1 MNFRSLKHIWNPAD
15 QRRVAGEG
23 GARELALEMRT
34 PIWGIGSGGAYRGG
48 LTAVKQDGGGESAT
62 AGRRR
67 GGGCR
72 LGVRGAVVSLSG
84 GRCGDGGACQWLEVA
99 LDGKATS
106 ANEGGGRLGASMVPC
121 EGQWLSDRLGV
132 AQRSTRVV
140 RGGQRSALGAEA
152 EQSG

>member
-23 GARELALEMRT
+23 GVRELALEMRT

-48 LTAVKQDGGGESAT
+48 LTTAKQDGGGESAT

-72 LGVRGAVVSLSG
+72 LGVHGVAVSSSR
-84 GRCGDGGACQWLEVA
+84 GRCGDGGACRWLEVA

-106 ANEGGGRLGASMVPC
+106 ANEGGGRLGASTVPC
-121 EGQWLSDRLGV
+121 EGQWLSDQLGV
-132 AQRSTRVV
+132 AQRSTRAV

-152 EQSG
+152 ERSG